1 MIQNN
6 FQNFVQFLQLQTKE
20 VSDSTT
26 KWINVANEAG
36 VNVDK
41 QIRNIQQTI
50 DDAPVFLTIPSQ
62 FEIQI
67 SMIQQIVVRSL
78 YCNQIIR
85 KIIKAAIAEKLPRI
99 RQISN
104 NQTLIGIY
112 EERLNELVPVKIC
125 LDKIPV
131 VEKLFFETMEI
142 LLLMEKEI
150 KNDNNG
156 IRGNFSDKCG

>member
-20 VSDSTT
+20 VSDTT
-26 KWINVANEAG
+26 IKWINIANTAG
-36 VNVDK
+36 VDVTK
-41 QIRNIQQTI
+41 QIRNIKQTI
-50 DDAPVFLTIPSQ
+50 DDAPVFTNVPSQ

-85 KIIKAAIAEKLPRI
+85 KIIKAAIKEKLGRI

-104 NQTLIGIY
+104 NHELISIY
-112 EERLNELVPVKIC
+112 EGRLNELIPEKIC

-131 VEKLFFETMEI
+131 VEKLFTETLDI
-142 LLLMEKEI
+142 LILMEKEI
-150 KNDNNG
+150 GNDMKG
-156 IRGNFSDKCG
+156 IRGNYNDKCK